1 MIFLQE
7 NLRNFFFRVS
17 KNGFSCQYNK
27 FFFKQEFLV
36 LKNVFWATSLKIF
49 FGLKI
54 FLFELGF
61 VCLNVQ
67 NWSILGY

>member
-36 LKNVFWATSLKIF
+36 LKNVFWGTSLKIF
-49 FGLKI
+49 LWAENISF
-54 FLFELGF
+54 
-61 VCLNVQ
+61 
-67 NWSILGY
+67 